1 MLHRQRFRPIF
12 PAPFR
17 YGLVCLG
24 LFADFAWSVDLSMVN
39 YANNSTDLETGA
51 RLAGDAGVSLGLAGD
66 PSHLSLSPAGLADV
80 QQPELVVHHG
90 SLYQDLQLSQD
101 EVYLAAPLTGGTL
114 GLGLARIGADGI
126 LGVDRGQTPNFNDPS
141 TFSATDWIGT
151 LAFARTWMDGKL
163 RGGASLRLL
172 GSSIDNDLGAGA
184 EMNASMVWA
193 QDGWRAGLRMDHGLG
208 GFSIWNTGTA
218 EYSPP
223 NLEAGFG
230 WEHPFPYFYGKLAL
244 AWETPGLLQPEATST
259 FSTGDARP
267 WVDPWLFA
275 RASRLAAEFHT
286 DFGLV
291 FRAGCEVQALVRIT
305 DFLQGTD
312 QTGIYG
318 ESSGEFAVGAG
329 YLWSDRVRI
338 DYALVSTPDL
348 GQSQRIAL
356 ALVFGGKKE
365 PRNPPPASTFRKAAD
380 SAAVSPVPV
389 ERAAGTDSTEVLPP
403 AGSTPP
409 SPPTPPAATPDTVQ
423 SATTTPLGPVA
434 PAAPASDTL
443 RAAPTPAVPEAPA
456 TTPVKPAPAAEDDA
470 PEQLS
475 H

>member
-1 MLHRQRFRPIF
+1 
-12 PAPFR
+12 
-17 YGLVCLG
+17 
-24 LFADFAWSVDLSMVN
+24 MVN
-39 YANNSTDLETGA
+39 YANNSADLETGA
-51 RLAGDAGVSLGLAGD
+51 RLAGDAGVSLGLPGD

-80 QQPELVVHHG
+80 QQPEVVVHHG
-90 SLYQDLQLSQD
+90 SLYTDLSLSQD

-114 GLGLARIGADGI
+114 GFGLARIGADGI
-126 LGVDRGQTPNFNDPS
+126 LGVDRGQTPDFNNPS

-151 LAFARTWMDGKL
+151 LAFARTWMDGRL

-230 WEHPFPYFYGKLAL
+230 WEHPFPYFYGTLAL
-244 AWETPGLLQPEATST
+244 AWESPGLLQPEATST

-267 WVDPWLFA
+267 WVDPWLSA
-275 RASRLAAEFHT
+275 RASRIAMEFHT

-291 FRAGCEVQALVRIT
+291 FRAGCEIQALVRIT

-348 GQSQRIAL
+348 GQSQRISL
-356 ALVFGGKKE
+356 ALVFGGKAAPKNVPSASAPRKPRDSVAATSAPVEASVPSDTARIGVQGPAPESAPVSSPAPTE
-365 PRNPPPASTFRKAAD
+365 PETLPSTP
-380 SAAVSPVPV
+380 SAAPV
-389 ERAAGTDSTEVLPP
+389 
-403 AGSTPP
+403 
-409 SPPTPPAATPDTVQ
+409 
-423 SATTTPLGPVA
+423 
-434 PAAPASDTL
+434 
-443 RAAPTPAVPEAPA
+443 PAVPSTVPA
-456 TTPVKPAPAAEDDA
+456 KPAPGPEDDA

>member
-1 MLHRQRFRPIF
+1 
-12 PAPFR
+12 
-17 YGLVCLG
+17 
-24 LFADFAWSVDLSMVN
+24 MVN
-39 YANNSTDLETGA
+39 YANNSADLETGA
-51 RLAGDAGVSLGLAGD
+51 RLAGDAGVSLGLPGD

-80 QQPELVVHHG
+80 QQPEVVVHHG
-90 SLYQDLQLSQD
+90 SLYQDLSLSQD

-114 GLGLARIGADGI
+114 GLGLSRIGADGI
-126 LGVDRGQTPNFNDPS
+126 LGVDRGQTPDFNNPS

-151 LAFARTWMDGKL
+151 LAFARTWMDGRL

-172 GSSIDNDLGAGA
+172 ASSIDKDLGAGA

-230 WEHPFPYFYGKLAL
+230 WEHPLPYFYGTLDL
-244 AWETPGLLQPEATST
+244 AWESPGLLQPEATST

-267 WVDPWLFA
+267 WVDPWLSA
-275 RASRLAAEFHT
+275 RASRIAMEFHT

-291 FRAGCEVQALVRIT
+291 FRAGCEIQALVRIT

-318 ESSGEFAVGAG
+318 ESNGEFAVGVG

-348 GQSQRIAL
+348 GSSQRISL
-356 ALVFGGKKE
+356 ALVFGGKSA
-365 PRNPPPASTFRKAAD
+365 PRSAPLAPASRKAPDSVAATPTPVEVSAPMDSAKVGVPAATVPAATISSPAAAMPDTLQPPPARP
-380 SAAVSPVPV
+380 PV
-389 ERAAGTDSTEVLPP
+389 
-403 AGSTPP
+403 
-409 SPPTPPAATPDTVQ
+409 
-423 SATTTPLGPVA
+423 
-434 PAAPASDTL
+434 PAAPATGP
-443 RAAPTPAVPEAPA
+443 AAPAP
-456 TTPVKPAPAAEDDA
+456 PPEDDA

>member
-1 MLHRQRFRPIF
+1 
-12 PAPFR
+12 
-17 YGLVCLG
+17 
-24 LFADFAWSVDLSMVN
+24 MVN
-39 YANNSTDLETGA
+39 YANNSADLETGA
-51 RLAGDAGVSLGLAGD
+51 RLAGDAGVSLGLPGD

-80 QQPELVVHHG
+80 QQPEVVVHHG

-126 LGVDRGQTPNFNDPS
+126 LGVDRGQTPDFNNLS

-151 LAFARTWMDGKL
+151 LAFARTWMDGRL

-230 WEHPFPYFYGKLAL
+230 WEHPFPYFYGTLAL
-244 AWETPGLLQPEATST
+244 AWESPGLLQPEATST

-267 WVDPWLFA
+267 WVDPWLAA
-275 RASRLAAEFHT
+275 RASRIAMEFHT

-291 FRAGCEVQALVRIT
+291 FRAGCEIQALVRIT

-318 ESSGEFAVGAG
+318 ESNGEFAVGAG

-348 GQSQRIAL
+348 GQSQRISL
-356 ALVFGGKKE
+356 ALVFGGKSAPKTV
-365 PRNPPPASTFRKAAD
+365 PPLPASPKPLD
-380 SAAVSPVPV
+380 SAASTSAPV
-389 ERAAGTDSTEVLPP
+389 EASAPSDSGRIGVEVPAPQSAPLSSPAPTEPET
-403 AGSTPP
+403 SQ
-409 SPPTPPAATPDTVQ
+409 PTPSTA
-423 SATTTPLGPVA
+423 PV
-434 PAAPASDTL
+434 
-443 RAAPTPAVPEAPA
+443 PAVPTVVPA
-456 TTPVKPAPAAEDDA
+456 NPAPGPEDDA

>member
-1 MLHRQRFRPIF
+1 MLHRHRFRPIS
-12 PAPFR
+12 PASFR
-17 YGLVCLG
+17 VCLVCLVHAAG
-24 LFADFAWSVDLSMVN
+24 TAGALDVSNVN
-39 YANNSTDLETGA
+39 YANNSADLETGA
-51 RLAGDAGVSLGLAGD
+51 RLAGDAGVSLGLPGD

-80 QQPELVVHHG
+80 QQPEVVVHHG
-90 SLYQDLQLSQD
+90 SLYQDLSLSQD

-126 LGVDRGQTPNFNDPS
+126 LGVDRGQTPDFNNPS

-151 LAFARTWMDGKL
+151 LAFARTWMEGRL

-184 EMNASMVWA
+184 EMNASVVWA

-208 GFSIWNTGTA
+208 GVSIWNTGTA

-230 WEHPFPYFYGKLAL
+230 WEHPFPYFYGTLAL
-244 AWETPGLLQPEATST
+244 AWESPGLLQPEATST

-267 WVDPWLFA
+267 WVDPWLSA
-275 RASRLAAEFHT
+275 RASRIAMEFHT

-291 FRAGCEVQALVRIT
+291 FRAGCEIQALVRIT

-348 GQSQRIAL
+348 GTSQRISL
-356 ALVFGGKKE
+356 ALVFGGRSAA
-365 PRNPPPASTFRKAAD
+365 RNPPPT
-380 SAAVSPVPV
+380 PTH
-389 ERAAGTDSTEVLPP
+389 RAASDSIAATPAPAEVPAPSDSTRVSVP
-403 AGSTPP
+403 ATPAPGSVVPT
-409 SPPTPPAATPDTVQ
+409 TPPATSQPVSEPLAPTAPA
-423 SATTTPLGPVA
+423 SPTTAPA
-434 PAAPASDTL
+434 KPAAP
-443 RAAPTPAVPEAPA
+443 P
-456 TTPVKPAPAAEDDA
+456 EDDA